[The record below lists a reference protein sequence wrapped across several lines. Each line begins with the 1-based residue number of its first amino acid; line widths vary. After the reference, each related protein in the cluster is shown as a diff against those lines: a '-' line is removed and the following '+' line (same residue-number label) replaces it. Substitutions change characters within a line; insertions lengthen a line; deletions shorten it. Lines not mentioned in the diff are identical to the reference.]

1 MPSLKVLALF
11 SLTLLS
17 QALATTIPETDY
29 DAIVIG
35 GGPAGLSATSGLSR
49 VRRRTLMLDSGV
61 YRNDP
66 TRHMH
71 DVIGNDGTV
80 PAVFRYLARQ
90 QISRY
95 NATTTMKNATVISVE
110 SINNGSY
117 YKATDSEGL
126 EYTARRIVLATGM
139 KDILPDTPGVKEGWG
154 KGIYWCPWCDGYEHR
169 DQAFGILGNLSDAMG
184 SVIEVWQLNEDI
196 IAFVNGTNTPEQQ
209 QALAV
214 KYPNWQAQLE
224 AYNVSINNETIVSI
238 DRLQDGSTDN
248 DPAEDREFDLFRVN
262 LADGSSIER
271 GAFITNFPDAQYSNI
286 PQELDLQMNGTK
298 IAVSTNM
305 KSNDT
310 GVYAIGDINND
321 GATNVPHAMFSGKRA
336 AVYIHVE
343 LGRQESLAAIGKR
356 ELSDKEREKEARRLV
371 GSDLDELWKR
381 VQEMKK

>member
-1 MPSLKVLALF
+1 MPSLK
-11 SLTLLS
+11 SLSLYLLS
-17 QALATTIPETDY
+17 TLGSALAATTIPETDY

-35 GGPAGLSATSGLSR
+35 GGPAGLSVTSGLSR

-95 NATTTMKNATVISVE
+95 NATTTMKNATVTSVE
-110 SINNGSY
+110 SIDNGTY

-126 EYTARRIVLATGM
+126 EYTARRIVLGTGM

-169 DQAFGILGNLSDAMG
+169 DQAFGILGGLSDVVG
-184 SVIEVWQLNEDI
+184 SVIEVWELNQDI

-209 QALAV
+209 QALAA

-224 AYNVSINNETIVSI
+224 AYNVTLNNETIVSI
-238 DRLQDGSTDN
+238 DRLQSGSDHNNT
-248 DPAEDREFDLFRVN
+248 AEDREFDLFRVN
-262 LADGSSIER
+262 LADGTSIER
-271 GAFITNFPDAQYSNI
+271 GAFITNFPDAQYSDI
-286 PQELDLQMNGTK
+286 PQNLHLNMTGTK
-298 IAVSTNM
+298 IQVAANM
-305 KSNDT
+305 KTNDT
-310 GVYAIGDINND
+310 GIYAIGDANSD

-356 ELSDKEREKEARRLV
+356 DVSHRELEKEARRLI
-371 GSDLDELWKR
+371 GNDLDDLWKR
-381 VQEMKK
+381 AQDMK